1 MPGSG
6 HRLPGERKRRQIIV
20 AQGLSGPAS
29 PKRTTGDLVLCKPER
44 LCYTLPAREPLFRL
58 FLGSS
63 AVEHSTVNRM
73 VAGSNPARGASKISH
88 LPEQSQ
94 IDAKPRVGIVWANQ
108 LPEGPDRP
116 EPPPLFPRVSCE
128 NCETAAPISTG
139 VVRPPPVRERDQSRM
154 IALRDYGNGMSWVGS
169 FRLPCG
175 QPVRPLGD

>member
-1 MPGSG
+1 MLEVSMPQSIPAGAAQWRRSFYFANVRCAVRLATAEKNLCGSMPAL
-6 HRLPGERKRRQIIV
+6 RLV
-20 AQGLSGPAS
+20 SHS
-29 PKRTTGDLVLCKPER
+29 KP
-44 LCYTLPAREPLFRL
+44 LISLTCGT
-58 FLGSS
+58 
-63 AVEHSTVNRM
+63 
-73 VAGSNPARGASKISH
+73 PARGASKIRH
-88 LPEQSQ
+88 LPEKSQ

-139 VVRPPPVRERDQSRM
+139 VVRPPHVRERDQSRM